1 MKFLSAGESHGKKN
15 VVIIDDV
22 PCGINLSEKDINFEL
37 KRRSEGLGR
46 SLRQDQETNL
56 CRIVSGVDEGK
67 TTGNPVCIEVEN
79 NGDGNF
85 EEFNIARPGHA
96 DLNGVIKYNFDSVK
110 NVVERASARETV
122 SRVAAGT
129 LAKNFL
135 AEIGVEVYSYVVC
148 VGSAVLEEPLTNLMS
163 DIPSQTEIAMSE
175 VMCPD
180 KKISEKI
187 IEQITRAANEGDSLG
202 GKIKVVSVGLVPGL
216 GGYSQGYSRIDSKLA
231 KAMLSVPSVKTFEI
245 GSAVYQSKNVSS
257 ASLDMI
263 EINEHNGA
271 FYRST
276 NYSGGIEGGM
286 TNGMPLI
293 LSASVKPVPTI
304 NKTVKTIDLDNFS
317 QVNLTCKTRSDICVV
332 PNVAVICE
340 SEIAIVLA
348 NEYQDKFGHDSIVD
362 IKFAV
367 DAYKQRIKSLN

>member
-1 MKFLSAGESHGKKN
+1 MKFLSAGESHGIKN
-15 VVIIDDV
+15 VVIVDDV
-22 PCGINLSEKDINFEL
+22 PCGINLTEKDINFEL

-46 SLRQDQETNL
+46 STRQDQETNL
-56 CRIVSGVDEGK
+56 CRIISGVEDGK
-67 TTGNPVCIEVEN
+67 TTGNPVCVEIDN
-79 NGDGNF
+79 NVESNS

-96 DLNGVIKYNFDSVK
+96 DLNGVIKYNFDSIK
-110 NVVERASARETV
+110 NVSERASARETV
-122 SRVAAGT
+122 SRVVAGT

-135 AEIGVEVYSYVVC
+135 ADVGVEVYSYVVG
-148 VGSAVLEEPLTNLMS
+148 VGSAVLEESLTNLID

-180 KKISEKI
+180 NNVSEKI
-187 IEQITRAANEGDSLG
+187 IDQITRAAKEGDSLG
-202 GKIKVVSVGLVPGL
+202 GKIKVVSVGLIPGL

-231 KAMLSVPSVKTFEI
+231 QAMLSVPSVKTFEI
-245 GSAVYQSKNVSS
+245 GSANYQSANVGS

-263 EINEHNGA
+263 EINNHDGSIN
-271 FYRST
+271 RST
-276 NYSGGIEGGM
+276 NYSGGVEGGM
-286 TNGMPLI
+286 TNGMPLV
-293 LSASVKPVPTI
+293 LSACVKPVPTI
-304 NKTVKTIDLDNFS
+304 SKSVKTIDLDNFS
-317 QVNLTCKTRSDICVV
+317 QVNHTSEIRSDICVV

-348 NEYQDKFGHDSIVD
+348 NEYQDKFGHDSIID